1 MSSWIAK
8 DCSQSYKQKME
19 HPEDER
25 RVGVEH
31 PEKHE
36 DEVMPLFLR
45 NDFLGFIGKIVNQQL
60 WWSSNKIYSAMAVL
74 FLQ

>member
-1 MSSWIAK
+1 
-8 DCSQSYKQKME
+8 ME

-36 DEVMPLFLR
+36 DEVMPLSLR
-45 NDFLGFIGKIVNQQL
+45 NDFLIFIGKIVNQQL
-60 WWSSNKIYSAMAVL
+60 
-74 FLQ
+74 